1 MPSRSYSN
9 EKSESD
15 AKSFQLMTDMH
26 NEIQRKEG
34 IIEQLKQLIEVL
46 KQRERERDAPIGL
59 VIIHSLRW
67 ICCSTDYER
76 PVRKSPSLHGQKSTP
91 NPNF

>member
-9 EKSESD
+9 ERSESD

-26 NEIQRKEG
+26 NEIQRKEE

-59 VIIHSLRW
+59 VIIQSVVMKNVFFCW
-67 ICCSTDYER
+67 
-76 PVRKSPSLHGQKSTP
+76 
-91 NPNF
+91 NPNRRTLIFVF

>member
-1 MPSRSYSN
+1 
-9 EKSESD
+9 
-15 AKSFQLMTDMH
+15 MTDMH

-59 VIIHSLRW
+59 VIIQFEYPLRIFQRLPHQIQPTLGYLNEKKNSISNFKRSLADKCL
-67 ICCSTDYER
+67 I
-76 PVRKSPSLHGQKSTP
+76 
-91 NPNF
+91 

>member
-1 MPSRSYSN
+1 MN
-9 EKSESD
+9 
-15 AKSFQLMTDMH
+15 DMH

-59 VIIHSLRW
+59 VIIQFEYPLR
-67 ICCSTDYER
+67 IIQRLPHQTQPTLGYLNEKNK
-76 PVRKSPSLHGQKSTP
+76 PL
-91 NPNF
+91 NF

>member
-1 MPSRSYSN
+1 MGVSGFVLLKIFHLYSN
-9 EKSESD
+9 ERSESD

-26 NEIQRKEG
+26 NEIQRKEE

-59 VIIHSLRW
+59 VIILSLRC
-67 ICCSTDYER
+67 ICCS
-76 PVRKSPSLHGQKSTP
+76 VAIINILLQI
-91 NPNF
+91 FLA